1 MNFAKFIIAAAMA
14 VSLSLPAGV
23 ALALEDWNTV
33 LAKAKQEGIVVV
45 HGAPGKRYAEALVA
59 GFNKAYP
66 DIRVQFSG
74 ASGRT
79 DVPKLLRER
88 KAGIYAWDVWVSGP
102 STAVGRLKPL
112 GTFQSLRDFLT
123 KDTMDDRHWSG
134 GFDAGW
140 MDKEKKYYYTFD
152 GTTQNPIQIN
162 WDYMQKSSITSIK
175 DLIKPEFAGKIVWD
189 DPRFNG
195 SGNGSSQTLFEN
207 FGEDFLRALYKQK
220 IVFTTNRR
228 QLAEWVV
235 RGRYPI
241 AIGVGEND
249 LAVFQNQGLGKNVKP
264 LPDSFYKIQQQSSGF
279 GAVGVVDRAPHPNAA
294 AVYVNWLLSKAGQ
307 EAWSQVPRNSRRVDV
322 KPGDPGLAPRA
333 GITYFNGQEEARFP
347 TRLRLMEIA
356 KETITAE
363 MPKKEK
369 SKKSKKKNSEEE

>member
-1 MNFAKFIIAAAMA
+1 MNFTKFIVAAFAA
-14 VSLSLPAGV
+14 LAFGLPAGG
-23 ALALEDWNTV
+23 ALALDDWNTV
-33 LAKAKQEGIVVV
+33 LAKARAEGIVVV
-45 HGAPGKRYAEALVA
+45 HGAPGKRYADALVA

-66 DIRVQFSG
+66 DIKVQFSG
-74 ASGRT
+74 ASART

-112 GTFQSLRDFLT
+112 GVFQPLRDFLT

-140 MDKEKKYYYTFD
+140 MDKEKMYYYTFD

-162 WDYMQKSSITSIK
+162 YDFIKPGAVTSIM
-175 DLIKPEFAGKIVWD
+175 DLAKPEFAGKIAWD

-195 SGNGSSQTLFEN
+195 SGNGSSQTIYEN
-207 FGEDFLRALYKQK
+207 FGEDFLRAMYRQK
-220 IVFTTNRR
+220 ITYTTNRR
-228 QLAEWVV
+228 QLAEWLV
-235 RGRYPI
+235 RGRFPI
-241 AIGVGEND
+241 SIGVGEND
-249 LAVFQNQGLGKNVKP
+249 LDVFQKQGLGKNIRP
-264 LPDSFYKIQQQSSGF
+264 LPDSFYKVQQQSSGF

-307 EAWSQVPRNSRRVDV
+307 EEWSSVPRNSRRLDV
-322 KPGDPGLAPRA
+322 KPGDPALAPRP
-333 GITYFNGQEEARFP
+333 GVKYFNGQEEARFA

-369 SKKSKKKNSEEE
+369 SSKKQSEE

>member
-1 MNFAKFIIAAAMA
+1 MNFVKFIAAGTA
-14 VSLSLPAGV
+14 VVALSLPV
-23 ALALEDWNTV
+23 APAFALDDWNTV
-33 LAKAKQEGIVVV
+33 LAKARQEGIVVV
-45 HGAPGKRYAEALVA
+45 HGAPGKRYAEALVGA
-59 GFNKAYP
+59 FNKSYP

-112 GTFQSLRDFLT
+112 GVFQTLRDFLT
-123 KDTMDDRHWSG
+123 KDTMDDKHWAG

-162 WDYMQKSSITSIK
+162 YDFIKPGTITSIK
-175 DLIKPEFAGKIVWD
+175 DLIKPEFSGKIVWD

-195 SGNGSSQTLFEN
+195 SGNGSSQTIFEN
-207 FGEDFLRALYKQK
+207 FGEDFLRAMYRQK
-220 IVFTTNRR
+220 ITYTTNRR

-249 LAVFQNQGLGKNVKP
+249 LAVFQKQGLGKNVEP
-264 LPDSFYKIQQQSSGF
+264 LPDSFYKVQQQSSGF

-294 AVYVNWLLSKAGQ
+294 AVYVNWLLGKAGQ
-307 EAWSQVPRNSRRVDV
+307 DAWSQVPRNSRRVDV
-322 KPGDPGLAPRA
+322 KPGDPTLAPRV
-333 GITYFNGQEEARFP
+333 GVTYFNGQEEARFP

-356 KETITAE
+356 KETIAAE
-363 MPKKEK
+363 LPKK
-369 SKKSKKKNSEEE
+369 KKSKKKESEE